1 MEVGYDGWLD
11 LPQWLATVHRL
22 EQLNS
27 PAQSLSHASNV
38 GQADSAATS
47 PAQALTDGITSSI
60 VTPSSPPVVWP
71 LLSCTPAAR
80 GADPGI
86 TLRVSTAGGARP
98 PRTAGADGDSPS
110 DPSTSPAIVLSIQPL
125 CVWACA
131 DVLGRVQRGV
141 SWWQAELLSTAAS
154 DGCGSARG
162 WASDAAAAGGEG
174 VAGESAPVGACLNA
188 PLICLLLR
196 CPPATASGAGHGR
209 RQCGSRPPPK
219 TRSTMYVMCEVEGG
233 AGRRWNGNE
242 AEWQRPPR
250 HDVGF
255 GTGSGDCSTS
265 LAAIGQRP
273 LSLLR

>member
-22 EQLNS
+22 EQLKTRT
-27 PAQSLSHASNV
+27 AQSPPHASDAS
-38 GQADSAATS
+38 QADSA
-47 PAQALTDGITSSI
+47 LNDGITSSI
-60 VTPSSPPVVWP
+60 VTPSSPPLVWP

-86 TLRVSTAGGARP
+86 TLRVPTAGGARP
-98 PRTAGADGDSPS
+98 AGADADSPS

-131 DVLGRVQRGV
+131 EVLGRVQRGV
-141 SWWQAELLSTAAS
+141 SWWQAQLLSTAAS

-162 WASDAAAAGGEG
+162 WAGDAAAATGGEG
-174 VAGESAPVGACLNA
+174 VAGGSAPVGACLNA

-196 CPPATASGAGHGR
+196 CPPDTASGAGHGR
-209 RQCGSRPPPK
+209 RQFGSRPPPE

-233 AGRRWNGNE
+233 AGRRCIGNE

-273 LSLLR
+273 LPLLR